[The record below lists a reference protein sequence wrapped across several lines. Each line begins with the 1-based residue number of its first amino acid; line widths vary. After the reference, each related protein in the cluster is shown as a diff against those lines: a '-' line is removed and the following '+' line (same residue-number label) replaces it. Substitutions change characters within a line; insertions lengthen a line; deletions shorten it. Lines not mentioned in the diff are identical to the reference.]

1 MNGNFLEYAHSK
13 TGIDVGFGKMI
24 LVYQDKRSAID
35 ASQLTVEA
43 IQANIESG
51 LIIGIIKGWHTVAG
65 APVAEIS
72 VERTGTAEMK
82 LIRPEILADVLTFE
96 SGLASNEV
104 LADLV
109 KAGSLNCILIDDQ
122 GNCFGDYS
130 ATADCISTMLCNFSS
145 KVVSGMQGTNTTEK
159 TAAVTVRYLVKDLS
173 ICEAGTETEEI
184 VSKTLLVGQLV
195 SATLLVAGHIV
206 LTLKDKATN
215 EYFTENVLAMGV
227 TIKGTNAAVAT
238 VVFDESTNTY
248 DITFEDPIAAGQ
260 YQITISGE
268 TFYMKE
274 TTFAIV

>member
-24 LVYQDKRSAID
+24 LVYGAKTAKAAAD
-35 ASQLTVEA
+35 LTATA
-43 IQANIESG
+43 IQAEIEAG
-51 LIIGIIKGWHTVAG
+51 TIIGIIKGWHTVAG

-109 KAGSLNCILIDDQ
+109 KVGSLNCILIDDQ
-122 GNCFGDYS
+122 GNCFGDYDS
-130 ATADCISTMLCNFSS
+130 AAGKISTMLINFAT
-145 KVVSGMQGTNTTEK
+145 KATSGMQGTNNTEK
-159 TAAVTVRYLVKDLS
+159 TVAVTVRYLVKDLS
-173 ICEAGTETEEI
+173 VCEAGTETELIE
-184 VSKTLLVGQLV
+184 SKTLLVGQLI
-195 SATLLVAGHIV
+195 SAALIGQGEIYLL
-206 LTLKDKATN
+206 LKDKATN
-215 EYFTENVLAMGV
+215 EFFDGEIVALDV
-227 TIKGTNAAVAT
+227 SVKGTNVS
-238 VVFDESTNTY
+238 FDDVTYNTENGVLA
-248 DITFEDPIAAGQ
+248 IVFEDPIAAGQ

-274 TTFAIV
+274 TTFTIS